1 MRDAP
6 DNLIL
11 RQRGGVSRGTF
22 LTFLICIILAGA
34 GGAIAWEIYGNDV
47 RSRLGI
53 IPRETGEAA
62 SPSTARAP
70 TNQSPAGMNANEIV
84 ELVKNLQAL
93 QQRTAVDVQRVI
105 QLLTSEQAAT
115 KTLSDAVA
123 ALQAKVDT
131 LQRPVVVPVAK
142 KPAPVTPRK
151 PPAAPRPDAASP
163 ETGQPEPAPG
173 APTRP

>member
-6 DNLIL
+6 DNLLL
-11 RQRGGVSRGTF
+11 RQRRGLSRGTF

-53 IPRETGEAA
+53 IHRETGEAA
-62 SPSTARAP
+62 PTAASAQ
-70 TNQSPAGMNANEIV
+70 TNQSAAGINAIEIV
-84 ELVKNLQAL
+84 GVVKALQAL
-93 QQRTAVDVQRVI
+93 EQRTAGDVQTVL

-115 KTLSDAVA
+115 KTL
-123 ALQAKVDT
+123 ALQTKVDA
-131 LQRPVVVPVAK
+131 LQRPVVPVVK
-142 KPAPVTPRK
+142 KPASVAPRK
-151 PPAAPRPDAASP
+151 PPAAPRPEAANP
-163 ETGQPEPAPG
+163 EADQLEPAPG

>member
-6 DNLIL
+6 DNLLL

-22 LTFLICIILAGA
+22 LTFLIGIILAGA

-53 IPRETGEAA
+53 IQRDTGEAA
-62 SPSTARAP
+62 PPAASAR
-70 TNQSPAGMNANEIV
+70 TNQSAAKINASEIV
-84 ELVKNLQAL
+84 GLVKALQAL
-93 QQRTAVDVQRVI
+93 EQSTAGDVQTVL

-123 ALQAKVDT
+123 ALQTKVDA
-131 LQRPVVVPVAK
+131 LQHPAVPVVKKPPPVAPRKSPAAQRPE
-142 KPAPVTPRK
+142 
-151 PPAAPRPDAASP
+151 AANL
-163 ETGQPEPAPG
+163 ETDQTEPAPS